1 MAHTYEELHDM
12 TVAQLRKVADEIEDD
27 ERLHGHNTMHKE
39 PLLKA
44 LCEVLGID
52 AHVHH
57 EVVGIDK
64 TAIKQQIR
72 ALKVERDAALEAKD
86 RKKLKEVRRKIH
98 RLKHRIHKATV

>member
-12 TVAQLRKVADEIEDD
+12 TVAQLRKVADDIED
-27 ERLHGHNTMHKE
+27 ERLEGHNTMHKE

-44 LCEVLGID
+44 LCEVLGIE

-64 TAIKQQIR
+64 TAIKKQIR
-72 ALKVERDAALEAKD
+72 ALKVERDAAIQARDK
-86 RKKLKEVRRKIH
+86 KKLKEVRREIH

>member
-1 MAHTYEELHDM
+1 MARTYEELHDM
-12 TVAQLRKVADEIEDD
+12 TVAQLRKVADEIED
-27 ERLHGHNTMHKE
+27 ERLDGHNTMHKE

-44 LCEVLGID
+44 LCEVLGIE

>member
-1 MAHTYEELHDM
+1 MAPTYDELHAM
-12 TVAQLRKVADEIEDD
+12 TVAQLRKVADDIED
-27 ERLHGHNTMHKE
+27 ERLQGHNTMHQE

-44 LCEVLGID
+44 LCEVLGIE

-64 TAIKQQIR
+64 TAIKRQIR
-72 ALKVERDAALEAKD
+72 ALKVERDAAMQARDK
-86 RKKLKEVRRKIH
+86 KKLKEVRMKIH

>member
-1 MAHTYEELHDM
+1 MAHTYDELNAM
-12 TVAQLRKVADEIEDD
+12 TVAQLRKVADDIED
-27 ERLHGHNTMHKE
+27 ERLQGHNTKHKE

-44 LCEVLGID
+44 LCEVLGIE

-64 TAIKQQIR
+64 TAIKRQIR

-86 RKKLKEVRRKIH
+86 KKKLKEVRMKIH

>member
-1 MAHTYEELHDM
+1 MAHTYDELNAM
-12 TVAQLRKVADEIEDD
+12 TVAQLRKVADDIED
-27 ERLHGHNTMHKE
+27 ERLEGHNTMHKE

-44 LCEVLGID
+44 LCEVLGIE

-64 TAIKQQIR
+64 TAIKRRIR
-72 ALKVERDAALEAKD
+72 ALKVERDAAIQARDK
-86 RKKLKEVRRKIH
+86 KKLKEVRREIH